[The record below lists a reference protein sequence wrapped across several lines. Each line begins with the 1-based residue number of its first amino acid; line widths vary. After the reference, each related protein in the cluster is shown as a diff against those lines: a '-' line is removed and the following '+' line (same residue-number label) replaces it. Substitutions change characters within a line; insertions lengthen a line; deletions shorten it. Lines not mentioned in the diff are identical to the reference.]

1 MKDMEFFE
9 TPEAYTRYVFREVPI
24 GGRIFEPCVG
34 SMAIVRAA
42 NAVPLQPTLAR
53 RSWVTNDLDDTWDAH
68 FHGDAT
74 ASQLWAAVT
83 ENPAEPI
90 DWTVTNPAFSIW
102 LEVLEHALQH
112 SRVGVALHLRAS
124 VHEVLKTGPRRTFL
138 AEHPPIGILWL
149 PRFAYQRSKKTGEW
163 TTDSVCACWVI
174 WMKTAPAQ
182 FIRYAPE
189 SVITELDAETPAFR
203 ARMDALMAARK
214 AA

>member
-1 MKDMEFFE
+1 MEFEFFE
-9 TPEAYTRYVFREVPI
+9 TPPAYVRYLFREVPI

-34 SMAIVRAA
+34 SGAIIRASDT
-42 NAVPLQPTLAR
+42 VPVQRPLAR
-53 RSWVTNDLDDTWDAH
+53 RTWLTNDVDESWEAS

-74 ASQLWAAVT
+74 TAQLWAAAT
-83 ENPAEPI
+83 APFNGPI

-102 LEVLEHALQH
+102 LAVLEHALQY
-112 SRVGVALHLRAS
+112 SGIGVALHLRAS

-138 AEHPPIGILWL
+138 AEHPPTGILWL

-163 TTDSVCACWVI
+163 TTDNVCACWSI
-174 WMKTAPAQ
+174 WLKDPHARQ

-189 SVITELDAETPAFR
+189 SVIEELDAETPEFR
-203 ARMDALMAARK
+203 QRMDALMVSRK